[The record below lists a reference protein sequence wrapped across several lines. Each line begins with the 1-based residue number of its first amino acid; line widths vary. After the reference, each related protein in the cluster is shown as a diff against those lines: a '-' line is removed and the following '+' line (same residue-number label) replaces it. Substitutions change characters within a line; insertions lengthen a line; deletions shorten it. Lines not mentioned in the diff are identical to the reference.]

1 MHHGGVIYDSP
12 WRPHSRCTAAPS
24 TAAASF
30 SDAFAEN
37 AFAFVD
43 EILAM
48 QEVTYPDY
56 VPLKELQSCNLE
68 QACRPHTIAN
78 LLHRNPG
85 GRIPRRHGAGRRH
98 GALGC

>member
-68 QACRPHTIAN
+68 QACRPHTSTAAF
-78 LLHRNPG
+78 R
-85 GRIPRRHGAGRRH
+85 
-98 GALGC
+98 